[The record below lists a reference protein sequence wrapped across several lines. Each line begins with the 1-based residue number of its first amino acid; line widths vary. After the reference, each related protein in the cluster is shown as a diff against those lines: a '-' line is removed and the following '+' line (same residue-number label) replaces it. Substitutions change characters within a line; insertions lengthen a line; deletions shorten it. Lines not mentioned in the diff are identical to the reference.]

1 MSLRLAIYGFGEIGR
16 TLARVA
22 LERGH
27 EVVGAVDVNPDL
39 IGKDVGE
46 LLGSGKLGVRV
57 TDNPEEGL
65 KGCEVVLHAT
75 SSYVPRIYD
84 QLVTAIKL
92 GKSVVSTCETLSYPY
107 YRYPVLARRIDE
119 LAKSYGVTVIGT
131 GINPGFLLDTL
142 AATISASLPL
152 VKRITARRSLDA
164 AKRRTAFRKKIGVG
178 LDPSEFSK
186 GLSSGRY
193 TGHVGYAESVYLIAE
208 AAGLTLT
215 KVEEGQE
222 GVVAEEKISSEG
234 VTVEKGKIKGIKG
247 FGIGYVNGVE
257 KIRVEFYAVVGA
269 PEYEEIIAEGTD
281 HTITW
286 KSNGT
291 PGDLGTA
298 SIIVSVAEKV
308 ETMPYGLMTMADLL
322 PFRIGLR

>member
-1 MSLRLAIYGFGEIGR
+1 MSLRLSIYGFGEIGR
-16 TLARVA
+16 TLAKVA

-27 EVVGAVDVNPDL
+27 KIVGAVDVNPDL
-39 IGKDVGE
+39 IGKDVGV
-46 LLGSGKLGVRV
+46 LLGSGKLDVRV
-57 TDNPEEGL
+57 TDDPGEGL
-65 KGCEVVLHAT
+65 KDCEVVLHAT
-75 SSYVPRIYD
+75 SSYVPKIYD

-119 LAKSYGVTVIGT
+119 LAKSYGVTIIGT

-152 VKRITARRSLDA
+152 VKKITARRSLDA
-164 AKRRTAFRKKIGVG
+164 AKRRAAFRKKIGIG
-178 LDPSEFSK
+178 LDPSEFSR

-208 AAGLTLT
+208 AAGLNLMR
-215 KVEEGQE
+215 VEEGQE
-222 GVVAEEKISSEG
+222 SVVAEERISSEG
-234 VTVEKGKIKGIKG
+234 VTVEKGRIKGIKG

-257 KIRVEFYAVVGA
+257 KIRVEFNAVIGA
-269 PEYEEIIAEGTD
+269 PEYEEIIVEGEDYTV
-281 HTITW
+281 TW
-286 KSNGT
+286 KSSGT

-298 SIIVSVAEKV
+298 SIIVSVAEKI
-308 ETMPYGLMTMADLL
+308 ETMPYGLLTMADLL